1 MDLPTIIES
10 NVCGEMFIVVWH
22 QHFICCFIILKS
34 FVILTL
40 YPKQTCLYYIMSFS
54 HESTNDE
61 FLESWNR
68 HPLRTERSW
77 PPRKIRLNGI
87 MSCNSTQV
95 GVQSVTNS
103 IDPDKYRVD
112 EEGPLPLE
120 MDCDDVV
127 VPGTVVPLVRRQL
140 DSFQQAVD
148 PLEQCDDLGVS
159 MFVRAKQLL
168 SQVGQV

>member
-1 MDLPTIIES
+1 
-10 NVCGEMFIVVWH
+10 
-22 QHFICCFIILKS
+22 
-34 FVILTL
+34 
-40 YPKQTCLYYIMSFS
+40 
-54 HESTNDE
+54 
-61 FLESWNR
+61 
-68 HPLRTERSW
+68 
-77 PPRKIRLNGI
+77 
-87 MSCNSTQV
+87 MSCNSTQI

-103 IDPDKYRVD
+103 IDPDEYRVD

-168 SQVGQV
+168 SQIGQV

>member
-1 MDLPTIIES
+1 
-10 NVCGEMFIVVWH
+10 
-22 QHFICCFIILKS
+22 
-34 FVILTL
+34 
-40 YPKQTCLYYIMSFS
+40 
-54 HESTNDE
+54 
-61 FLESWNR
+61 
-68 HPLRTERSW
+68 
-77 PPRKIRLNGI
+77 
-87 MSCNSTQV
+87 
-95 GVQSVTNS
+95 
-103 IDPDKYRVD
+103 
-112 EEGPLPLE
+112 